1 MLSSVSDTLTE
12 EGVASGADP
21 SVADANNRGVLAGA
35 RSWLDGALPWLT
47 HEYDDVD
54 EGGDHAVRWQRLFGW
69 GVVAVCTMITI
80 FIIDPHTRLLPY
92 PHFGW
97 VFRNTTTNG
106 GDMGAHVYLPWF
118 LEHNWFT
125 KFRLS
130 GWSPDW
136 YSGFPIGQYYFPV
149 PSVAVALLNVV
160 MPYDVAFKIVT
171 VSGPIMLPAAAYYFA
186 KGMRAPFPAPP
197 AFAIAALGMLLQER
211 TDWNI
216 YGGNIASTLAG
227 EYSFAIALALSL
239 FALGALAYTL
249 DTGERAWLPALLI
262 ALAVMSHIVVAIF
275 VGVAALLLWLVRSP
289 RRTWPIA
296 VAVGAVG
303 LALTS
308 VWSLPLLGQQAYTQ
322 SMRYAKVFSTG
333 NFKLP
338 YWVFIP
344 NPVKHTIEGLVRGV
358 SPRHD
363 TTGKIISP
371 TLWLPWWIW
380 ILAGIAIVLAGW
392 YRRRSTFVLIL
403 IAAAFGVFFVQ
414 WPEHAIWNT
423 RFLPFWLLMWGFI
436 AAMGAA
442 ELLRLGAVAI
452 TWAFRWISEGDL
464 EDVRARAWAD
474 VALDDRVDIDPEIR
488 HRAVTVLAERKF
500 DTAPPGWQPPA
511 HLDSELLARR
521 SRLVATSALAALVL
535 IGAVFGLRLAWSAR
549 NGNPNIRVAGWA
561 QYNYG
566 GYQSLPAWPEFR
578 SLIET
583 MDSLPPGRAMWEGGN
598 DVGNYGTTL
607 SPELL
612 PYFTKGRIGS
622 MEGLYFESSATTSFH
637 FMTVSELAKD
647 PSNPV
652 RGLVYGTSTSPTDFA
667 LGVKHLQMLGV
678 SYLML
683 FSAQSKEMAATQQ
696 GLKLVAT
703 VPDLDGQPP
712 NGWNIYKVVYP
723 GDESPLVTGL
733 STEPV
738 VASVH
743 GGNYQQ
749 CWGQTWNDTSTPIP
763 ELSPWECAAAPWFMN
778 AAELDKVWVASGP
791 KAWKHIDIKDLPKT
805 SETSIVPTQVSKI
818 HEDPSTISFHVSELG
833 KPVLVRTS
841 YFPNWQVHGATG
853 PYRVAP
859 NLMVVVPTSHDVKLT
874 YGLTSVD
881 WLGRI
886 GTLMGLV
893 GLGVLATWKGL
904 DRFGAT
910 RPREEDPPAGAGPPD
925 VDPDPAEPDP
935 EGPDAPENAEPVYS

>member
-1 MLSSVSDTLTE
+1 
-12 EGVASGADP
+12 
-21 SVADANNRGVLAGA
+21 
-35 RSWLDGALPWLT
+35 
-47 HEYDDVD
+47 
-54 EGGDHAVRWQRLFGW
+54 
-69 GVVAVCTMITI
+69 
-80 FIIDPHTRLLPY
+80 
-92 PHFGW
+92 
-97 VFRNTTTNG
+97 
-106 GDMGAHVYLPWF
+106 
-118 LEHNWFT
+118 
-125 KFRLS
+125 
-130 GWSPDW
+130 
-136 YSGFPIGQYYFPV
+136 
-149 PSVAVALLNVV
+149 
-160 MPYDVAFKIVT
+160 
-171 VSGPIMLPAAAYYFA
+171 
-186 KGMRAPFPAPP
+186 
-197 AFAIAALGMLLQER
+197 
-211 TDWNI
+211 
-216 YGGNIASTLAG
+216 
-227 EYSFAIALALSL
+227 
-239 FALGALAYTL
+239 
-249 DTGERAWLPALLI
+249 
-262 ALAVMSHIVVAIF
+262 MSHVVVAIF
-275 VGVAALLLWLVRSP
+275 VGVAAVLLWLVRSP
-289 RRTWPIA
+289 RRTWPVA
-296 VAVGAVG
+296 VAVGTVG
-303 LALTS
+303 SLLTA
-308 VWSLPLLGQQAYTQ
+308 VWSLPLVGQQAYTQ

-333 NFKLP
+333 SSFKVWSWLP
-338 YWVFIP
+338 LP
-344 NPVKHTIEGLVRGV
+344 GAVKHTIEGLVRGV

-363 TTGKIISP
+363 SSGKLISP

-380 ILAGIAIVLAGW
+380 VLAGVAIVFAGW
-392 YRRRSTFVLIL
+392 YRRRSTFVVLL
-403 IAAAFGVFFVQ
+403 IAIAFGVFFVQ

-423 RFLPFWLLMWGFI
+423 RFLPFWLLMWGFL

-442 ELLRLGAVAI
+442 EIVRFAAAAVV
-452 TWAFRWISEGDL
+452 WAYRWISEGDL

-474 VALDDRVDIDPEIR
+474 VALDDRVDIDPEVR
-488 HRAVTVLAERKF
+488 HRAVEVLAERRF
-500 DTAPPGWQPPA
+500 DSAPPGWEPPA
-511 HLDSELLARR
+511 HLDSELLKRR
-521 SRLVATSALAALVL
+521 SRLVGTCALMVFVTIAS
-535 IGAVFGLRLAWSAR
+535 VFGLRFAWSAR
-549 NGNPNIRVAGWA
+549 NGNPSIRVAGWA

-583 MDSLPPGRAMWEGGN
+583 MNKLPAGRALWEGGN

-683 FSAQSKEMAATQQ
+683 FSPQSKEMAADQP
-696 GLKLVAT
+696 GLKLAAT

-733 STEPV
+733 SSEPI

-743 GGNYQQ
+743 GGNYEK
-749 CWGQTWNDTSTPIP
+749 CWGQKWTDTTTPMP

-778 AAELDKVWVASGP
+778 ATQLDKVWVASGP
-791 KAWKHIDIKDLPKT
+791 KSWKHIDIKDLA
-805 SETSIVPTQVSKI
+805 ETNQASIVPTQVSKI
-818 HEDPSTISFHVSELG
+818 HEDPSTISFHVSEIG

-841 YFPNWQVHGATG
+841 YFPNWEAHGATG

-886 GTLMGLV
+886 GTLVGLV
-893 GLGVLATWKGL
+893 GLGVLVVWKGL
-904 DRFGAT
+904 ERYGAT
-910 RPREEDPPAGAGPPD
+910 RPVEEDPPGGSAPPEPD
-925 VDPDPAEPDP
+925 VSPEPDWPGDPVGPSEP
-935 EGPDAPENAEPVYS
+935 EHLGRVYS